1 VEGSLIAMN
10 HESTSPEW
18 SNMIIQ
24 QYRDCGF
31 VVVRDFFERSRQA
44 EWVNECER
52 LSGILAAAEAGNPR
66 FHGRTHLTLGHIF
79 DRIDPVI
86 DLSPVF
92 QRIAHDASLAGA
104 CGQLIGEPAALFK
117 DKLIAKPPG
126 TFGYL
131 IHQDYPYWE
140 HLGIPADLML
150 TAWVAIDRADEEN
163 GALELFPGLHHA
175 RIPGTPDA
183 PMDVDETRVDTS
195 SGVIIAMEPGDVLFF
210 HSMAPHRSSPN
221 RSNRHRRSLLLT
233 FVPERFDYLY
243 DQYYRK
249 KLH

>member
-1 VEGSLIAMN
+1 MMN
-10 HESTSPEW
+10 IP
-18 SNMIIQ
+18 
-24 QYRDCGF
+24 QYQNLGF
-31 VVVRDFFERSRQA
+31 IVVRGLFAQA
-44 EWVNECER
+44 CQSEWITECDR
-52 LSGILAAAEAGNPR
+52 LSGILATADANNPR
-66 FHGRTHLTLGHIF
+66 FSGRAHLNLGHIF

-86 DLSPVF
+86 DISPVF
-92 QRIAHDASLAGA
+92 HRIANDAGLTEA
-104 CGQLIGEPAALFK
+104 CGKLLGEPAALFK

-140 HLGIPADLML
+140 NLGIPADLML

-183 PMDVDETRVDTS
+183 PMDVDERLVDTTL
-195 SGVIIAMEPGDVLFF
+195 GVIIDMEPGDVLFF

-221 RSNRHRRSLLLT
+221 RSTRHRRSLLLT
-233 FVPERFDYLY
+233 FVPQRFGHLY
-243 DQYYRK
+243 EQYYRK
-249 KLH
+249 KIH